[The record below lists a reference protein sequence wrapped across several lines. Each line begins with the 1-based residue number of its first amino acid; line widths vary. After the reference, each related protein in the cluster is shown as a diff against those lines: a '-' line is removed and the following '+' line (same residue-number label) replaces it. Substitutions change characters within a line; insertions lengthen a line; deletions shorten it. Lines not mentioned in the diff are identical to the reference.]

1 MLEPSTTEERLG
13 CLGSIFGI
21 FVGAWLGL
29 QDFGAHVRQQLAE
42 NPDAAICGT
51 PALAA
56 MGLGALGGVLAGA
69 VVGMSLGRLL
79 PAEKARSDRPKPG
92 PRKDL

>member
-13 CLGSIFGI
+13 CLGSILGML
-21 FVGAWLGL
+21 VGGWLGL
-29 QDFGAHVRQQLAE
+29 QHFAADVQQQLAQT
-42 NPDAAICGT
+42 PDALVCGT

-56 MGLGALGGVLAGA
+56 LGLGAVGGVFAGA
-69 VVGMSLGRLL
+69 VIGMLLGRLR
-79 PAEKARSDRPKPG
+79 PREIGGQDRPKPR